1 MTAGDGGATLRTM
14 RSRLVAALLP
24 LVVASVLAQTP
35 SVTFTGETMRL
46 RSAAVVAGPAGSWN
60 LTIEMEND
68 NVNAAL
74 PSSFRRWWHCE
85 IANLA
90 PAGAVL
96 NVSVTNTG
104 YSDIILPVWSQS
116 TNGTTF
122 GGYSRVPTS
131 AVPVL
136 QGTTHR
142 FTLVTPPAVAAI
154 RLAKYFPYSV
164 TRKDAWMATLAG
176 HPKIRSIATLGN
188 SVQGRPIHRIELT
201 DSTVPDAGKV
211 RVWIHAGIH
220 PAETTSYF
228 TVEGF
233 VEWLLSGNPQA
244 EVLLDHALIE
254 LCPMV
259 NPDGVFL
266 GNYRVNANS
275 ANLENEWTAP
285 YNSMQPEII
294 ALRTAI
300 EGYMGTVASP
310 GSNPIRVLLNLH
322 SSHGVNY
329 PFHFQ
334 HVANA
339 NWNAT
344 TNNTGVIPVV
354 NVVEG
359 QWIVRFK
366 ARSPFVNLGTTQSSA
381 LTSRPFVES
390 MCHDRW
396 SGVNGWLNAPGLQSP
411 VMAITFE
418 GTYLRGPD
426 TTTWNTEADYRTCG
440 AQMGLALFDH
450 LGLQLTASVSTYS
463 APCATVAMVGSL
475 SPQPNGSHVAT
486 LQLSGATAQALG
498 VLALGGQQ
506 VAVPLPAPWQ
516 ACTLL
521 CTPDVTVGFT
531 ASAAGAATFVF
542 SVPAQAG
549 LLAFLQA
556 VTLDWTQPPALPL
569 DATNGVRIQN
579 NY

>member
-1 MTAGDGGATLRTM
+1 MP
-14 RSRLVAALLP
+14 SRLAVVGLL
-24 LVVASVLAQTP
+24 LATSLLAQTP
-35 SVTFTGETMRL
+35 TVSWGGETMRL
-46 RSAAVVAGPAGSWN
+46 RSSTVAANGASWN
-60 LTIEMEND
+60 VGLVMEDD

-74 PSSFRRWWHCE
+74 GTSFRRWWHCE
-85 IANLA
+85 IQNLS
-90 PAGAVL
+90 PAGTTLVIT
-96 NVSVTNTG
+96 VSNAG
-104 YSDIILPVWSQS
+104 YTDIILPVWALS

-122 GGYSRVPTS
+122 GDYSRVPTS

-136 QGTTHR
+136 IGSTQHR
-142 FTLVTPPAVAAI
+142 FTLVTPPGVTAI

-164 TRKDAWMATLAG
+164 TRKDAWLATLAG
-176 HPKIRSIATLGN
+176 HPKVRSIVSLGN
-188 SVQGRPIHRIELT
+188 SLQGRPIHKLELT
-201 DSTVPDAGKV
+201 DSTVPDAQKQ

-220 PAETTSYF
+220 PSETTSYF

-233 VEWLLSGNPQA
+233 VAWLLSGDPYA
-244 EVLLDHALIE
+244 EVLLDKALIE

-266 GNYRVNANS
+266 GNYRTTANS
-275 ANLENEWTAP
+275 INLENEWTAP
-285 YNSMQPEII
+285 YASTQPEIV

-300 EGYMGTVASP
+300 EGYMGTVANP

-322 SSHGVNY
+322 SSHGVAY

-354 NVVEG
+354 NAVEG

-366 ARSPFVNLGTTQSSA
+366 AKSPFVNLGTTQSSA

-396 SGVNGWLNAPGLQSP
+396 TAVNGWLNAPGLQAP

-426 TTTWNTEADYRTCG
+426 TVTWNTEADYRLCG
-440 AQMGLALFDH
+440 AQMGQALFEQ
-450 LGLQLTASVSTYS
+450 LGLQLTASLTSYS
-463 APCATVAMVGSL
+463 APCAAVAMTGSL
-475 SPQPNGSHVAT
+475 TPQANGSHLAN
-486 LQLSGATAQALG
+486 LQITGAAPQALG

-506 VAVPLPAPWQ
+506 VAVPLPSPWQ

-521 CTPDVTVGFT
+521 CTPDVT
-531 ASAAGAATFVF
+531 ASFVATPAGAASFALTVPPLPGL
-542 SVPAQAG
+542 SVW
-549 LLAFLQA
+549 LQA
-556 VTLDWTQPPALPL
+556 FALDWTQTPLPL
-569 DATNGVRIQN
+569 DATNGLHVRN
-579 NY
+579 DY

>member
-1 MTAGDGGATLRTM
+1 MPV
-14 RSRLVAALLP
+14 RLAAALLP
-24 LVVASVLAQTP
+24 FLAAALLAQTP
-35 SVTFTGETMRL
+35 AVTFAGETMRL
-46 RSAAVVAGPAGSWN
+46 RSATVAPGASGSWN
-60 LTIEMEND
+60 VTLEMEND
-68 NVNAAL
+68 NANASL
-74 PSSFRRWWHCE
+74 PTSYRRWWHCE
-85 IANLA
+85 IGNL
-90 PAGAVL
+90 PAGGAVL
-96 NVSVTNTG
+96 NVTVTNAG
-104 YSDIILPVWSQS
+104 YTDIILPVWSFA
-116 TNGTTF
+116 NGGSF
-122 GGYSRVPTS
+122 GPYTRVPTS
-131 AVPVL
+131 ATPVL
-136 QGTTHR
+136 QGGTQHR
-142 FTLVTPPAVAAI
+142 FTLTTPAGVPAI

-164 TRKDAWMATLAG
+164 ARKDAWLQSIAG
-176 HPKIRSIATLGN
+176 HPKIRTIISLGN
-188 SVQGRPIHRIELT
+188 SAQGRPIHRIELT
-201 DSTVPDAGKV
+201 DPTVPDAGKQ

-233 VEWLLSGNPQA
+233 VAWLLSGDPYA

-259 NPDGVFL
+259 NPDGVAL

-275 ANLENEWTAP
+275 SNLEDQWSAP
-285 YNSMQPEII
+285 YTSPQPEIV

-300 EGYMGTVASP
+300 EGYMGTVANP
-310 GSNPIRVLLNLH
+310 GSHPIRVLLNLH
-322 SSHGVNY
+322 SSHGVAY

-354 NVVEG
+354 NLVEG

-366 ARSPFVNLGTTQSSA
+366 ARSPFVDLGTTQSSA

-396 SGVNGWLNAPGLQSP
+396 TAQNGWLNAPGLQSP

-418 GTYLRGPD
+418 GTYGRGPD
-426 TTTWNTEADYRTCG
+426 TVTWNTEADYRLTG

-450 LGLQLTASVSTYS
+450 LGLQLTASLTSYA
-463 APCATVAMVGSL
+463 APCTTAALAGTLV
-475 SPQPNGSHVAT
+475 PQGNGSHVAN
-486 LQLSGATAQALG
+486 LQLTGAVAQAIG

-521 CTPDVTVGFT
+521 CAPDVTLAFVATPAGTAAFT
-531 ASAAGAATFVF
+531 FT
-542 SVPAQAG
+542 VPAVPG
-549 LLAFLQA
+549 LEAWLQGFA
-556 VTLDWTQPPALPL
+556 IDWTLPALPL
-569 DATNGVRIQN
+569 DATNGLRLRN
-579 NY
+579 DY